1 MNERLQSL
9 VDTVQRT
16 ASQVGGA
23 AADAAYGVGRR
34 AGELLSSARLQMQ
47 IAGLEGRV
55 EGCFAEIGEMIYAT
69 HTGTPTESEVLL
81 AKLQE
86 IDALRAQIAQ
96 LEQEIARLQG
106 GTVCPFCGAPA
117 QKGDVFCRECG
128 GKL

>member
-55 EGCFAEIGEMIYAT
+55 EGCFAEIGEMNGISRQ
-69 HTGTPTESEVLL
+69 GVN
-81 AKLQE
+81 
-86 IDALRAQIAQ
+86 DALRKAKEQ
-96 LEQEIARLQG
+96 LIGLEDALHLAKKTAALAAFGERL
-106 GTVCPFCGAPA
+106 
-117 QKGDVFCRECG
+117 KGENQVLYEEFLRTIKD
-128 GKL
+128 